1 MNTESQ
7 VNGSIIPKANE
18 LIIPQKTIDK
28 TQQLDNQNQQ
38 TKQTEASVL
47 NSFTD

>member
-18 LIIPQKTIDK
+18 LIIPQKTIDI
-28 TQQLDNQNQQ
+28 TQQLDNPNQQ
-38 TKQTEASVL
+38 INQVEASVL
-47 NSFTD
+47 NLFTD